1 MVIHQKIYLLLVSI
15 ANAFT
20 FCFLLYVPHLT
31 CFTYRFPENQHKVG
45 GCLLNLMPHFKS
57 MYLAYCANHPSAV
70 NVLTQHR

>member
-1 MVIHQKIYLLLVSI
+1 MLPGLVEITFLYLV
-15 ANAFT
+15 
-20 FCFLLYVPHLT
+20 FCYIVCST

-45 GCLLNLMPHFKS
+45 GCLLSLMPHFKS

>member
-1 MVIHQKIYLLLVSI
+1 MRQMVYLLLGSI
-15 ANAFT
+15 MSIFT
-20 FCFLLYVPHLT
+20 FCFLVYILCFT

>member
-1 MVIHQKIYLLLVSI
+1 MAIHQKIYLLLGSI
-15 ANAFT
+15 ASI
-20 FCFLLYVPHLT
+20 FCFPVCILSFT